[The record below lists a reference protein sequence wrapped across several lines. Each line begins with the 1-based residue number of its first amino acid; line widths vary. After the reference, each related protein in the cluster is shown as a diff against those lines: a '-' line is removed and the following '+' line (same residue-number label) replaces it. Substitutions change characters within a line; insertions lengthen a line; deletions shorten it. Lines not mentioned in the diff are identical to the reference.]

1 MRKSKAETATSRRDI
16 VEQAG
21 RLFREHGPDRVSVA
35 DVMAAAGMTHGG
47 FYKHFS
53 SKDALF
59 AAALEA
65 VFAERLQRLTD
76 LSDGDPLRGLAG
88 YLDTYFLPGHV
99 ENRAFGCPI
108 AGLTSDAL
116 RQSPEAAAT
125 LAAGS
130 RAILDKFAAALG
142 NEDEA
147 IRSLSLAI
155 GAVILARAVQDEK
168 LKRRILHI
176 AARGTDPA
184 PNKSNK

>member
-1 MRKSKAETATSRRDI
+1 MRKSKAETVASRRDI

-21 RLFREHGPDRVSVA
+21 RLFREYGPDRVSVA

-47 FYKHFS
+47 FYKHFN

-59 AAALEA
+59 AAALET

-76 LSDGDPLRGLAG
+76 LSDGDPIQGLAG

-108 AGLTSDAL
+108 AGLTGDAL

-125 LAAGS
+125 LGTGS
-130 RAILDKFAAALG
+130 RAILEKFAAALG

-147 IRSLSLAI
+147 IRILSLAI
-155 GAVILARAVQDEK
+155 GAVILARAVQNNE
-168 LKRRILHI
+168 LKQRILHI
-176 AARGTDPA
+176 AARETDPGSR
-184 PNKSNK
+184 K